1 MMADNNMEKRVG
13 DLETKVGT
21 IEAKMDA
28 FIQSNE
34 AFKQEMRDFKDE
46 MRDFKTEIRQQNQMR
61 ANEIMEIRAAMAK
74 QQERHD
80 QSMSAFRQEMKEL
93 RQDMKDTGKEVRNL
107 FIAFVGI
114 IIAIMIG
121 VFWNNSSDKDTAKTH
136 QKVDQAVE
144 TAER

>member
-1 MMADNNMEKRVG
+1 MMADNNVEKRVS
-13 DLETKVGT
+13 DLETKVSV
-21 IEAKMDA
+21 IETKVDQ
-28 FIQSNE
+28 FIG
-34 AFKQEMRDFKDE
+34 EM
-46 MRDFKTEIRQQNQMR
+46 RQQNQMR

-80 QSMSAFRQEMKEL
+80 QNMDAFRQEMKEL

-121 VFWNNSSDKDTAKTH
+121 VFWNNSSDKDTAKSH

-144 TAER
+144 TAERRCL

>member
-1 MMADNNMEKRVG
+1 MMADNNVEKRVS
-13 DLETKVGT
+13 DLETKVSV
-21 IEAKMDA
+21 IETKVDQ
-28 FIQSNE
+28 FIG
-34 AFKQEMRDFKDE
+34 EM
-46 MRDFKTEIRQQNQMR
+46 RQQNQMR

-80 QSMSAFRQEMKEL
+80 QNMDAFRQEMKEL
-93 RQDMKDTGKEVRNL
+93 RQDMKDTNL

-121 VFWNNSSDKDTAKTH
+121 VFWNNSSDKDTAKSH

-144 TAER
+144 TAERRCL

>member
-1 MMADNNMEKRVG
+1 MMADNNVEKRVG
-13 DLETKVGT
+13 DLETKVSV
-21 IEAKMDA
+21 IETKVDQ
-28 FIQSNE
+28 FIG
-34 AFKQEMRDFKDE
+34 EM
-46 MRDFKTEIRQQNQMR
+46 RQQNQMR

-80 QSMSAFRQEMKEL
+80 QNMDAFRQEMKEL

-121 VFWNNSSDKDTAKTH
+121 VFWNNSSDKDTAKSH

-144 TAER
+144 TAERRCL

>member
-1 MMADNNMEKRVG
+1 MMADNIEKRVG

-34 AFKQEMRDFKDE
+34 EFKREMRETMSDFKAE
-46 MRDFKTEIRQQNQMR
+46 MRQQNEMR
-61 ANEIMEIRAAMAK
+61 AAEIRELRQAQAA
-74 QQERHD
+74 QQARHD
-80 QSMSAFRQEMKEL
+80 QSMDEFRQEMKEL

-121 VFWNNSSDKDTAKTH
+121 VFWNHSSDKDTAKAN
-136 QKVDQAVE
+136 QKVEQAVE

>member
-1 MMADNNMEKRVG
+1 MMADNNVEKRVS
-13 DLETKVGT
+13 DLETKVSV
-21 IEAKMDA
+21 IETKVDQ
-28 FIQSNE
+28 FIG
-34 AFKQEMRDFKDE
+34 EM
-46 MRDFKTEIRQQNQMR
+46 RQQNEMR

-80 QSMSAFRQEMKEL
+80 QNMDAFRQEMKEL

-121 VFWNNSSDKDTAKTH
+121 VFWNNSYDKDTAKSN